1 MKSTGRRGPRVGL
14 ACVFHESNT
23 FLQRRTT
30 LDDIRRRS
38 IAQDRILADVG
49 GTQTALGGM
58 IDHSAGSG
66 FELVPLVYSWVIPSG
81 PLESTAFEILAAE
94 LEEALRAAAPLDA
107 LLLELHGAMTA
118 ENHVRADAELT
129 AMARSLVGTAP
140 IVAVIDPHA
149 NLADALVDNVDV
161 LLAYQENPHTDMARR
176 GGDATRVLAEMLGSG
191 LQPVTVARHAP
202 VIATPIAQASSDEPL
217 ASLISMARALE
228 AQQDIVCA
236 SLLFGFLHA
245 DVPDLGMAAVVSARD
260 HDQAARGAD
269 ALAARCWDLREGF
282 ARELMTPEESV
293 AKAFALDGLTA
304 IADTGDNIG
313 GGAPGDSSV
322 LLREALEHGGIRF
335 ATTIWAPNAVAEA
348 AATAEGAAVRTTLG
362 SPPLDVTA
370 RVLAVRPG
378 TFIHDGPLSRGVQFD
393 MGTVAVLQ
401 IDRVQ
406 LLVQT
411 HAVPPN
417 DKSMFRTFGI
427 DVGTLDAVALKG
439 AVAIRAGWSSLVK
452 DFLPAATPG
461 PTTCD
466 VSQLSFKHATRS
478 LWPLDDV
485 PFRAA

>member
-1 MKSTGRRGPRVGL
+1 M
-14 ACVFHESNT
+14 FHESNT

-30 LDDIRRRS
+30 LTDIRRRS
-38 IAQDRILADVG
+38 ISRDRILVDVG

-58 IDHSAGSG
+58 IDHCLRSG

-81 PLESTAFEILAAE
+81 PLESEAFETLAVE
-94 LEEALRAAAPLDA
+94 LEDALLAAAPLDA
-107 LLLELHGAMTA
+107 LLLELHGSMTA
-118 ENHVRADAELT
+118 DNHVRADAELA

-149 NLADALVDNVDV
+149 NLADGLVDNVDV

-176 GGDATRVLAEMLGSG
+176 GGDAARVVAGILDSSI
-191 LQPVTVARHAP
+191 QPVTVARHVP
-202 VIATPIAQASSDEPL
+202 VIATPIAQASSEEPL
-217 ASLISMARALE
+217 ASLITMARALE

-260 HDQAARGAD
+260 RDQAARGAD

-282 ARELMTPEESV
+282 ARELMTPEESI
-293 AKAFALDGLTA
+293 AEAFVLDGLTA
-304 IADTGDNIG
+304 IADTGDNVG

-322 LLREALEHGGIRF
+322 LLRKALEHGRIRF
-335 ATTIWAPNAVAEA
+335 ATTICAPNAVAA
-348 AATAEGAAVRTTLG
+348 AAAVAQGSTVRTTLG
-362 SPPLDVTA
+362 SPALDVTA
-370 RVLAVRPG
+370 RVLDVRPG

-393 MGTVAVLQ
+393 MGTVAVLEV
-401 IDRVQ
+401 DRVQ
-406 LLVQT
+406 LLAQT

-427 DVGTLDAVALKG
+427 NVEALDAVALKG
-439 AVAIRAGWSSLVK
+439 AVAIRAGWSSQVK
-452 DFLPAATPG
+452 DFLSAATPG

-466 VSQLSFKHATRS
+466 ISELSFKHATRP
-478 LWPLDDV
+478 LWPLDDL
-485 PFRAA
+485 PSPAA